1 MSLSNQAV
9 SAGELGFGR
18 CPVRGGGCA
27 GGETQPI
34 APQHVEGTELVLEM
48 LAKAMELGHLKD
60 WAI

>member
-1 MSLSNQAV
+1 MPGARRRV
-9 SAGELGFGR
+9 CRRRDA
-18 CPVRGGGCA
+18 A
-27 GGETQPI
+27 I